1 MQLKATLVS
10 PPLVVRFSDASPP
23 RTQMLINSFT
33 EAPRNWEFVLKDIFR
48 NLECLTRSN
57 KDHHVSLN
65 MSPIFMGKRYI
76 IEVAR

>member
-1 MQLKATLVS
+1 MQLKAT
-10 PPLVVRFSDASPP
+10 VVRSPGVERLRLASPP
-23 RTQMLINSFT
+23 RAQTCINSFT

-76 IEVAR
+76 IVVAR